1 MKHIH
6 LCVWTI
12 AVLHLALFGDSTEA
26 QNPQDR
32 LQRKIIVGTELDYPP
47 YSFLNTANSSDGFNV
62 ELIRAIAAE
71 MGLDVEIEIGP
82 WNHIRQSLESG
93 RIDAV
98 VGMFYSAERDSLVDF
113 TAPFTYIGYS
123 AFSPKG
129 TPRLKEKTGLTD
141 MRIIVMKDDIM
152 HDYVRRHEF
161 TDSIVPTATVREG
174 LQLLARGRGDFALMP
189 KLPGEYWKS
198 EMRLDRVLQ
207 SGIVLEREPYCVGV
221 REGDTELASILGE
234 GLAVLQSN
242 GELRRI
248 SDKWLGVLED
258 GIRVRTFYFV
268 IGGILFFALT
278 ASLVLALW
286 FYTLKNQVRFRTAEL
301 RKEIQQRIEA
311 EKAAREGED
320 RFRRLFEHS
329 NDAIFIHT
337 QDGKFLE
344 VNDRA
349 CRMTGYSRE
358 ELCTMPLLELHPPE
372 DHWLG
377 GLGLKETIE
386 KGNARFEIRLK
397 RKNGHLI
404 DTEISAR
411 LVDSKLGLIQGV
423 VRDVTERRKQE
434 TLLRQNEERF
444 RLYVSHSPT
453 AIFLAD
459 ANGRYTFANPAAC
472 VLTGFSYEEILR
484 QSVDSLTPSDSR
496 EQTAEAF
503 AKLIREGKVE
513 AEIALKTREGGKVD
527 VLIQAASLPPNQ
539 YIGFCTDIT
548 LRKQTEESMKS
559 AKEAAEDANRAK
571 SEFLANMS
579 HEIRTPMNGIIG
591 MTELAL
597 TTTNT
602 DQRREYLKTVQTSA
616 QSLLEIINEILDFSK
631 IEAGKVKLSLAP
643 FDIRELTESVTNL
656 LSEKAREKGIV
667 VIKKISVE
675 PIPLLCGD
683 ALRIRQILTNL
694 LGNAIKFT
702 DKGRVTVVL
711 TARTAGVSDDRR
723 CIDLEVHDTGIGI
736 PETVLKD
743 IFDSFN
749 QGKTNYLRSQGG
761 TGLGLTISKRLTEL
775 MGGDLRVESKVGKGS
790 LFCVTLELKVYD
802 SPTDGKPPSEP
813 PAKPHLAQFRGRILV
828 AEDNPVNIKVAEI
841 MFKQHGVEPTFVT
854 NGEDAVTR
862 VFSENYDL
870 VFMDIQMPK
879 LDGYAATRSIRD
891 GGSGDIPVVAMTAYA
906 MQEDRRAAMDA
917 GMNDY
922 ITKPINREDIVRI
935 LEKYLGPGRA

>member
-1 MKHIH
+1 VKRIQ
-6 LCVWTI
+6 LLVWSI
-12 AVLHLALFGDSTEA
+12 AVLHFALFGDSIEA
-26 QNPQDR
+26 QSPRGR
-32 LQRKIIVGTELDYPP
+32 LQRKITVGTELDYPP
-47 YSFLNTANSSDGFNV
+47 YSFLNTMDSPDGFNV
-62 ELIRAIAAE
+62 ELIRAIATE

-93 RIDAV
+93 RLDAV

-113 TAPFTYIGYS
+113 TAPFTYIGYA
-123 AFSPKG
+123 AFSQKG
-129 TPRLKEKTGLTD
+129 TPHLEEKTGLAD
-141 MRIIVMKDDIM
+141 KRIIVMKDDIM
-152 HDYVRRHEF
+152 HDYVRLHGF
-161 TDSIVPTATVREG
+161 TDSIIPTTTVREG

-189 KLPGEYWKS
+189 KLPGEYWKH
-198 EMRLDRVLQ
+198 EMRLNRVLQ
-207 SGIVLEREPYCVGV
+207 SGVILERAPYCVGF

-234 GLAVLQSN
+234 GLAVVQSN
-242 GELRRI
+242 GELSRI
-248 SDKWLGVLED
+248 SDKWLGVLEN
-258 GIRVRTFYFV
+258 GIRVRTFYLV
-268 IGGILFFALT
+268 LAGILFLALT

-286 FYTLKNQVRFRTAEL
+286 FYTLKNQVRYRTAEL

-311 EKAAREGED
+311 EKVARIEED

-337 QDGKFLE
+337 RDGTLLE

-358 ELCTMPLLELHPPE
+358 DLCTIPLFELHPPE

-377 GLGLKETIE
+377 GLGLKETLE

-397 RKNGHLI
+397 RRDGALI

-411 LVDSKLGLIQGV
+411 LVDSERGVIQGV
-423 VRDVTERRKQE
+423 VRDVTERRKHE
-434 TLLRQNEERF
+434 TLLRENEERF

-453 AIFLAD
+453 AIFLTDAD
-459 ANGRYTFANPAAC
+459 GRYTFANPAAC
-472 VLTGFSYEEILR
+472 ALTGFSYEEILR
-484 QSVDSLTPSDSR
+484 QSIDKLTPSNSR
-496 EQTAEAF
+496 EQTAKMF
-503 AKLIREGKVE
+503 AKLVSEGKVE
-513 AEIALKTREGGKVD
+513 AEVALKTREGGRVD

-548 LRKQTEESMKS
+548 LRKQAEESMKN

-597 TTTNT
+597 TTTNV
-602 DQRREYLKTVQTSA
+602 DERREYLKTVQTSA
-616 QSLLEIINEILDFSK
+616 RSLLEIVNEILDFSK
-631 IEAGKVKLSLAP
+631 IEAGKVKLSFAP
-643 FDIRELTESVTNL
+643 FDIRELTEDVTGL

-667 VIKKISVE
+667 VTKKISAE

-683 ALRIRQILTNL
+683 ALRVRQILTNL

-711 TARTAGVSDDRR
+711 TARVAGVSDDRR
-723 CIDLEVHDTGIGI
+723 RIDLEVHDTGIGI

-749 QGKTNYLRSQGG
+749 QGKTNHLRSQGG

-775 MGGDLRVESKVGKGS
+775 MGGTLRVESTVGKGS
-790 LFCVTLELKVYD
+790 LFSVGLELKVYD
-802 SPTDGKPPSEP
+802 SPTDKKITSEP
-813 PAKPHLAQFRGRILV
+813 SAKSHLAQFRGRVLV

-841 MFKQHGVEPTFVT
+841 MLKQHGVEPTFVT
-854 NGEDAVTR
+854 NGEDAVAR
-862 VFSENYDL
+862 VLAEKYDL

-879 LDGYAATRSIRD
+879 LDGYAATRRIRD
-891 GGSGDIPVVAMTAYA
+891 GGVGDIPVVAMTAYA
-906 MQEDRRAAMDA
+906 MREDRRAAMDA

-922 ITKPINREDIVRI
+922 ITKPINREEIVRI
-935 LEKYLGPGRA
+935 LEKYLGQGRA